1 MGGASWRQV
10 DRAGDRPQNRRSA
23 DTRPHKRICVK
34 MSGKRS
40 NESKA
45 ERIGAA
51 VVGILFI
58 GVALLILALMPA
70 DTTWYHI
77 AALIVAGLGLDAIVS
92 AIRARRPL
100 LSRIGPLP

>member
-1 MGGASWRQV
+1 
-10 DRAGDRPQNRRSA
+10 
-23 DTRPHKRICVK
+23 
-34 MSGKRS
+34 MSCKGS

-70 DTTWYHI
+70 DTTWHHV

-92 AIRARRPL
+92 AIRGRRPL

>member
-1 MGGASWRQV
+1 MS
-10 DRAGDRPQNRRSA
+10 
-23 DTRPHKRICVK
+23 HK
-34 MSGKRS
+34 GS
-40 NESKA
+40 NESTA

-58 GVALLILALMPA
+58 GVAALILALMPA
-70 DTTWYHI
+70 DTTWHQI
-77 AALIVAGLGLDAIVS
+77 AALVVAGLGLDAIIS